1 MFKSICFRM
10 TAYLFADTQLYKR
23 LCPSVHLSILP
34 SVVIE
39 LKSGKTG
46 VLDSLCECLS
56 VRLEIRLW
64 LGVGRPCPPV
74 RNNIVTPRHL
84 FHNFVLKKN
93 GNTLILFSFNLTHSF
108 QNAPI
113 WKRFELLSR
122 SCKIL
127 VLN

>member
-74 RNNIVTPRHL
+74 RNNIVTSRHL
-84 FHNFVLKKN
+84 FHNFVLKKKMEK
-93 GNTLILFSFNLTHSF
+93 HSF
-108 QNAPI
+108 YS
-113 WKRFELLSR
+113 LS
-122 SCKIL
+122 I
-127 VLN
+127 